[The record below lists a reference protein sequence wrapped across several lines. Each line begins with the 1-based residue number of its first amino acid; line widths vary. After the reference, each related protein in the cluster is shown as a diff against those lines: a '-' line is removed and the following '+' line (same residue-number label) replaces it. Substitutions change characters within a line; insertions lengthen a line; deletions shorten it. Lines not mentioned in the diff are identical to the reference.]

1 MKSSTIRRS
10 NLSKEKIA
18 VLEALSKF
26 KNSNDNN
33 SVLKD
38 SGINSEPI
46 EDGSPE
52 VYVRQ
57 NKEKELDILWKDFKI
72 PKGERSPIVYL
83 GIGFAL
89 GVIITLVV
97 SAFIGMSSGDFHP
110 NFSFKK
116 SQEAASVT
124 VPDETSTVNETAEP
138 ETQAVETPAENNE
151 VKPKKFGIFS
161 SKTSSE
167 TTAEAP
173 AVENKEYEVQS
184 GDTMERIIKNFYG
197 TYSEEKVNTV
207 MKANNMTNPNKLSIG
222 QKLIIPMEAA
232 TSSAE

>member
-26 KNSNDNN
+26 NNSNDNN
-33 SVLKD
+33 NIVQD

-89 GVIITLVV
+89 GVITTLLV
-97 SAFIGMSSGDFHP
+97 SAFIGMSSGNFHP
-110 NFSFKK
+110 GFSFKK
-116 SQEAASVT
+116 AQETAAVT
-124 VPDETSTVNETAEP
+124 VPAETSTVSEYEDET
-138 ETQAVETPAENNE
+138 TTTETP
-151 VKPKKFGIFS
+151 
-161 SKTSSE
+161 T
-167 TTAEAP
+167 
-173 AVENKEYEVQS
+173 VENKEYEVQS
-184 GDTMERIIKNFYG
+184 GDTMERIVKNFYG
-197 TYSEEKVNTV
+197 NYSEEKVNAV

-222 QKLIIPMEAA
+222 QKLIIPVENTAS
-232 TSSAE
+232 TAE